1 MFNEHR
7 VPSLT
12 TFLLFA
18 LATFLLTVSP
28 GPGVLYV
35 TARSLSQG
43 RAAGFASMLGIESGE
58 VVWIVAAATG
68 VAALLST
75 STAALGILRWAG
87 AAYLVYLGV
96 QRWRQAEEPPAPRRA
111 ALATIF
117 AQGFVTQIFNP
128 KVAVFFVAFLPQFL
142 NPAQPIP
149 AQVAAL
155 GVVYVAVAVA
165 VDAAYVLAAS
175 AISKR
180 FLSSRTVQRRTGRV
194 AAATY
199 VALGVAAAASG
210 IKKP

>member
-1 MFNEHR
+1 LFNEHR

-96 QRWRQAEEPPAPRRA
+96 QRWRQAEEPSAPRRA

-155 GVVYVAVAVA
+155 GAVYVAVAVA

>member
-1 MFNEHR
+1 

-35 TARSLSQG
+35 TARSISQG
-43 RAAGFASMLGIESGE
+43 RAAGFASMFGIESGE
-58 VVWIVAAATG
+58 VVWLAAAATG
-68 VAALLST
+68 VAALLAT
-75 STAALGILRWAG
+75 STAALGVLRWAG

-96 QRWRQAEEPPAPRRA
+96 QRWRQAEAPPAPRRA

-142 NPAQPIP
+142 NPAEPIAP
-149 AQVAAL
+149 QVAAL
-155 GVVYVAVAVA
+155 GAVYVAVAVA
-165 VDAAYVLAAS
+165 VDVSYVLASS
-175 AISKR
+175 AISRR
-180 FLSSRTVQRRTGRV
+180 FLSSRTMQIRTGRV

-199 VALGVAAAASG
+199 FALGLAAAASG
-210 IKKP
+210 VKRP